1 MSRRDFF
8 KKTQQKTYRSRN
20 YKNPHLNEKKYFPW
34 KIILIIFSSFL
45 IIGGVSVYL
54 LGDSRFSI
62 DTVEVRGLEYVNR
75 SNLEK
80 TMMQYLQEP
89 IFFFFSHSNTFLF
102 SEEELEKLI
111 MKQFSLASISMS
123 VNKKTLSLSL
133 EERTSNLIWETVGK
147 SYVVDLEGIIVREQ
161 EEETQQEDSLF
172 PLEDLPH
179 FIDKNNVSINI
190 GSQVL
195 KKEEITNSFLFFELL
210 SKRGIIYTHVEIDRL
225 AGKWM
230 QVVTTN
236 GFGILFDTGGN
247 IETQYRNLEIIL
259 DDQAANLDR
268 LEYIDL
274 RFGDRV
280 YFK

>member
-8 KKTQQKTYRSRN
+8 KKTQQRTYRSRN
-20 YKNPHLNEKKYFPW
+20 YKNPHLQEKRSLPW
-34 KIILIIFSSFL
+34 KSILIVVSGIS
-45 IIGGVSVYL
+45 IIGGMSLYFL
-54 LGDSRFSI
+54 RSNTFLI
-62 DTVEVRGLEYVNR
+62 DRVEIRGVEYVDR
-75 SNLEK
+75 TNLEK
-80 TMMQYLQEP
+80 TITEYLQTSV
-89 IFFFFSHSNTFLF
+89 FFFFSTSNTFLF
-102 SEEELEKLI
+102 STEELENLI
-111 MKQFSLASISMS
+111 MKQFSLASISIN
-123 VNKKTLSLSL
+123 VNKKTLTLLL
-133 EERTSNLIWETVGK
+133 EERTSNLIWETAGK

-161 EEETQQEDSLF
+161 EKESTL

-179 FIDKNNVSINI
+179 FKDKNNASVTI

-195 KKEEITNSFLFFELL
+195 KTEEITHTFLFLELL
-210 SKRGIIYTHVEIDRL
+210 AKRSLAYTHIEIDRL

-236 GFGILFDTGGN
+236 GFGILFDTGGD

>member
-1 MSRRDFF
+1 MSLYFL
-8 KKTQQKTYRSRN
+8 RSN
-20 YKNPHLNEKKYFPW
+20 T
-34 KIILIIFSSFL
+34 FL
-45 IIGGVSVYL
+45 IN
-54 LGDSRFSI
+54 R
-62 DTVEVRGLEYVNR
+62 VEIQGIEYVDR
-75 SNLEK
+75 TNLEK
-80 TMMQYLQEP
+80 TITEYLQTP
-89 IFFFFSHSNTFLF
+89 VFFFFSTSNTFLF
-102 SEEELEKLI
+102 STEDLENLI
-111 MKQFSLASISMS
+111 MKQFSLASISIN
-123 VNKKTLSLSL
+123 VNKKTLTLLL
-133 EERTSNLIWETVGK
+133 EERTSNLIWETAGK

-161 EEETQQEDSLF
+161 EKESTLPS
-172 PLEDLPH
+172 EDLPH
-179 FIDKNNVSINI
+179 FKDKNNASVTI

-195 KKEEITNSFLFFELL
+195 KTEEITHTFLFLEFLA
-210 SKRGIIYTHVEIDRL
+210 KRSLTYTHIEIDRL